1 MIFISPKIKVEK
13 SPIHGYGV
21 FAKEFIPSGEILE
34 TCHFWILEEKDF
46 QKLDK
51 TIQQISFAY
60 PIFTSDSHAIV
71 LGWGSIYNH
80 SDNNNAAWTT
90 DTENQLF
97 KFFTVKDINPGEEI
111 LTNYLKTTI

>member
-80 SDNNNAAWTT
+80 STENNAAWAT